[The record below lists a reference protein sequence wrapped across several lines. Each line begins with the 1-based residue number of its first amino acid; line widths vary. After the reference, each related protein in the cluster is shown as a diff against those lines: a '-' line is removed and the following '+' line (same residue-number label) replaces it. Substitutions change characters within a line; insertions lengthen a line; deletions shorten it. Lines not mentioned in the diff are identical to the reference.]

1 MFIFAILKINIMKF
15 TRILTLFLSIIVI
28 VTFSCK
34 KETPTGNNEIPE
46 QITVDSNLI
55 QNDTAINTNNEIQT
69 NNEAPLTNKTTNGQ
83 VIQNQEEKIVKSSKK
98 VNRPKASNEVI
109 MASPEFNTFMDAVF
123 TLSDESTT
131 EELNYVN
138 SFMDKND
145 LWKEMRKDQ
154 CNLLNNEKIK
164 SDAKVF
170 HFWENRC
177 SFNKA
182 QKRVVNKF
190 NISYDALGKLMQLKR
205 NSREYN
211 PDLVVPENQ

>member
-1 MFIFAILKINIMKF
+1 MKF
-15 TRILTLFLSIIVI
+15 TRILTLFLSLIVLLI
-28 VTFSCK
+28 LSCK
-34 KETPTGNNEIPE
+34 KDTPSGNSETPE
-46 QITVDSNLI
+46 QITIDNNLI
-55 QNDTAINTNNEIQT
+55 QNDTAINSNKDLLTNND
-69 NNEAPLTNKTTNGQ
+69 APLTIETTDGQ
-83 VIQNQEEKIVKSSKK
+83 VIQNQEQKIVKSSKT

-109 MASPEFNTFMDAVF
+109 MASPEFKAFMDAVF

-182 QKRVVNKF
+182 QKKVVNKF
-190 NISYDALGKLMQLKR
+190 NISYDALGKLMQQKR
-205 NSREYN
+205 NTREYN
-211 PDLVVPENQ
+211 PDLGVPENQ